1 MSVIPFPGPGD
12 DGPRRRQGADGADAA
27 GAEDAG
33 ATVLPMAEHVA
44 RRAAEDAAALAELD
58 AHLSPQRRADIAWIE
73 AVAARIAAEFGARPR
88 GGAPRD
94 GSPPGPAGGPP
105 AGRG

>member
-94 GSPPGPAGGPP
+94 GAPPGPAGGPP